1 MSRNLADLISRHE
14 DGLENNAIALLDKA
28 RERDGEITR
37 EAMREVAEQT
47 GLPEATVYGIST
59 YYDDFLRP
67 FGRREVCVC
76 TGTACWEAGGDAVI
90 EELEEGLGLKMG
102 EATPDASL
110 SLSATVCL
118 GLCHCSPAV
127 RDGDLVDAGE
137 GVAARVIAGE
147 PRPAPK
153 PPVRSLLERPAML
166 RDPGWD
172 GLRTA
177 LAGQTP
183 ESFLEEVAAADLR
196 GRGGAWFP
204 SATKWRFVRD
214 APGDE
219 KYVVVNGDEGDP
231 GSYIDKYLMEET
243 PEVLLEGMVLAGWAI
258 GAGTGVILVRSEYPD
273 STPRLREAVRAAREE
288 NLLGE
293 DILGSGFSFD
303 VAVVEG
309 AGSYVV
315 GEETA
320 LINSAQG
327 LRGTVRARPPFPAQ
341 RGFLNSPTLVHNV
354 ETLCAVPFIGEY
366 GGAAHATLSD
376 GEATGGTKL
385 VCFNEA
391 FADPGI
397 VEVPFGMTVREIC
410 EQAGGGMRDGGEI
423 KAVQIGGPLGGI
435 LPAALL
441 DTPFDR
447 EDLAAVGCMVGHGSI
462 VAFGEQTDIRELAVH
477 LLHFGADESCGTCF
491 PCRIGLRRALEM
503 AKADGPID
511 RDSLAEL
518 LDTLEKGS
526 LCGHGSGM
534 PAPIRSLME
543 HYPQELGLA

>member
-1 MSRNLADLISRHE
+1 MSRNLADLITRHE
-14 DGLENNAIALLDKA
+14 EALEQNAIALLDEA

-37 EAMREVAEQT
+37 EAMREVAEKT
-47 GLPEATVYGIST
+47 GLPEATVYGITT

-67 FGRREVCVC
+67 FGRREICVC
-76 TGTACWEAGGDAVI
+76 TGTACWEAGGREVAAG
-90 EELEEGLGLKMG
+90 LEAGLGLEMG
-102 EATPDASL
+102 TASEDGSVSL
-110 SLSATVCL
+110 SETVCL
-118 GLCHCSPAV
+118 GLCHCGPAV
-127 RDGDLVDAGE
+127 LDGDTVDAGE
-137 GVAARVIAGE
+137 GVVDRVLAGE

-153 PPVRSLLERPAML
+153 PSVRSLLDRPAML
-166 RDPGWD
+166 RDPDWD

-177 LAGQTP
+177 LASHTP

-214 APGDE
+214 APGE
-219 KYVVVNGDEGDP
+219 RKYVVVNGDEGDP

-243 PEVLLEGMVLAGWAI
+243 PEVLLEGMALAGWAI
-258 GAGTGVILVRSEYPD
+258 GATTGVILVRSEYPD
-273 STPRLREAVRAAREE
+273 STPILREAVQEARAA

-293 DILGSGFSFD
+293 DILGSGLDFD

-366 GGAAHATLSD
+366 GGQAHATLSD

-391 FADPGI
+391 FAEPGI
-397 VEVPFGMTVREIC
+397 LEVPFGMTVREIC
-410 EQAGGGMRDGGEI
+410 EAAGGLRDGGEI

-435 LPAALL
+435 LPASLL
-441 DTPFDR
+441 DTRFERD
-447 EDLAAVGCMVGHGSI
+447 DLAAVGCMVGHGSI
-462 VAFGEQTDIRELAVH
+462 LAFDQETDMRELCVH

-503 AKADGPID
+503 AQADGPID

-543 HYPQELGLA
+543 HYPEELGLS

>member
-1 MSRNLADLISRHE
+1 MSRNLADLITRHE
-14 DGLENNAIALLDKA
+14 ESLEQNAIALLDEA
-28 RERDGEITR
+28 RERDGGITR
-37 EAMREVAEQT
+37 EAMREVAAKT
-47 GLPEATVYGIST
+47 GLPEATVYGITT
-59 YYDDFLRP
+59 YYDDFQRP
-67 FGRREVCVC
+67 FGRREVSVC
-76 TGTACWEAGGDAVI
+76 TGTACWEAGGREVAAG
-90 EELEEGLGLKMG
+90 LEAGLGLEMG
-102 EATPDASL
+102 TASEDASV
-110 SLSATVCL
+110 SLSETVCL
-118 GLCHCSPAV
+118 GFCHCSPAV

-137 GVAARVIAGE
+137 GVAERVVAGE
-147 PRPAPK
+147 GRPAPK
-153 PPVRSLLERPAML
+153 PSVRSLLDRPAML
-166 RDPGWD
+166 RDPGWE

-177 LAGQTP
+177 LAAHTP
-183 ESFLEEVAAADLR
+183 ESFIEEVAAADLR

-204 SATKWRFVRD
+204 AATKWRFVRD
-214 APGDE
+214 APGE
-219 KYVVVNGDEGDP
+219 RKYVVVNGDEGDP

-243 PEVLLEGMVLAGWAI
+243 PEVLLEGMALAGWAV
-258 GAGTGVILVRSEYPD
+258 GATSGVILVRSEYPD
-273 STPRLREAVRAAREE
+273 STPRLREAVMEARAA

-293 DILGSGFSFD
+293 DILGSGVDFD

-341 RGFLNSPTLVHNV
+341 RGFLNEPTLVHNV
-354 ETLCAVPFIGEY
+354 ETLCAVPFIGEH
-366 GGAAHATLSD
+366 GGEAHATLSD

-391 FADPGI
+391 FAEPGI
-397 VEVPFGMTVREIC
+397 LEVPFGMTVREIC
-410 EQAGGGMRDGGEI
+410 DAAGGLRGGGEI
-423 KAVQIGGPLGGI
+423 KALQIGGPLGGI
-435 LPAALL
+435 LPSSLL
-441 DTPFDR
+441 ETRFERD
-447 EDLAAVGCMVGHGSI
+447 DLAAVGCMVGHGSI
-462 VAFGEQTDIRELAVH
+462 LAFGQETDMRELAVH

-503 AKADGPID
+503 AQAEGPID

-543 HYPQELGLA
+543 HYPEELGLS